1 MIILVGGAK
10 SSSGKTTFIRLLLK
24 IVPDK
29 FTVIKVTPSDKLG
42 DNVET
47 DISVLSEEGKDTA
60 LFLKDG
66 AKSVLW
72 VHGKRSRIEEL
83 LKKAL
88 ELSEEPIIIEGNS
101 TAQYI
106 NNGALFFVKRENE
119 QIVKESSKYFLKK
132 ANYIVINSSS
142 KEQSVIILG
151 NKIKLNLLN
160 ELKSPSKS
168 LKSFIINLTKMNSGI
183 E

>member
-24 IVPDK
+24 IMPDK
-29 FTVIKVTPSDKLG
+29 FTVIKVTPTDKLK
-42 DNVET
+42 DSVET

-66 AKSVLW
+66 AKSAIW
-72 VHGKRSRIEEL
+72 AHGKRAHIKELIE
-83 LKKAL
+83 KAL
-88 ELSEEPIIIEGNS
+88 KISKPPVIVEGNS
-101 TAQYI
+101 ATKYI
-106 NNGALFFVKRENE
+106 NSRILFFIKRENE

-132 ANYIVINSSS
+132 ANYIVINSSK
-142 KEQSVIILG
+142 KETAIISD
-151 NKIKLNLLN
+151 NKIEANLLK
-160 ELKSPSKS
+160 ELKSPSEE
-168 LKSFIINLTKMNSGI
+168 LKNFVINLTKINSSI

>member
-24 IVPDK
+24 ILPNK
-29 FTVIKVTPSDKLG
+29 PTVIKVTPSNKLKDK
-42 DNVET
+42 VET
-47 DISVLSEEGKDTA
+47 DASVLSKEGKDTA

-66 AKSVLW
+66 AKSVVW
-72 VHGKRSRIEEL
+72 VHGKRSSMEEL

-88 ELSEEPIIIEGNS
+88 ELSEDPIIIEGNS
-101 TAQYI
+101 AAQYI
-106 NNGALFFVKRENE
+106 NNGLLFFIKKENE
-119 QIVKESSKYFLKK
+119 QIVKESSKFFSRK

-142 KEQSVIILG
+142 KEQPAIILG
-151 NKIKLNLLN
+151 NKIKLNLLK
-160 ELKSPSKS
+160 ELKLPSKQ
-168 LKSFIINLTKMNSGI
+168 LQSFIINLTKINSSI